1 MRKYFNNIKGMVFSN
16 TARDTYIL
24 FGGNVG
30 AAFWGFL
37 FTLLVARSL
46 SISEFGVFSAV
57 LNLVVILS
65 SLSDLGVS
73 SGAINFISDHFSR
86 GEITKS
92 DEYIKASFLIRLWAV
107 LILCLA
113 TFIFAPIIST
123 SLLAT
128 TNSKMGI
135 WAAVVTIFWSLDLFF
150 PFVFQAKKMFV
161 KAVVY
166 DNAYYIG
173 RLLFA
178 AAFYLIGGLTIDK
191 AFWAFGAGFVVTA
204 VLTFVFLKTNFLKSK
219 PKKQEY
225 QKLIKFS
232 GWIGVNRIV
241 SSISG
246 KLDIQMLAAMAGALA
261 TGLYS
266 IPSRLAN
273 FIVVLSGSYSS
284 VLATRLASFG
294 DREKEKTYILKS
306 TLALIPITG
315 GIILWILLAK
325 PFIIFLFG
333 EKYLNSV
340 PIFQALAASQIPFLF
355 TVPAVSAII
364 YSMKKTIYIGT
375 LSFFQLAAIFALNYY
390 FIPKYGPFGPTIT
403 FGITNTLLAIYV
415 WFLVIKH
422 YWFKQ
427 NNS

>member
-1 MRKYFNNIKGMVFSN
+1 
-16 TARDTYIL
+16 
-24 FGGNVG
+24 
-30 AAFWGFL
+30 
-37 FTLLVARSL
+37 
-46 SISEFGVFSAV
+46 
-57 LNLVVILS
+57 
-65 SLSDLGVS
+65 
-73 SGAINFISDHFSR
+73 
-86 GEITKS
+86 
-92 DEYIKASFLIRLWAV
+92 
-107 LILCLA
+107 
-113 TFIFAPIIST
+113 
-123 SLLAT
+123 
-128 TNSKMGI
+128 
-135 WAAVVTIFWSLDLFF
+135 
-150 PFVFQAKKMFV
+150 
-161 KAVVY
+161 
-166 DNAYYIG
+166 
-173 RLLFA
+173 
-178 AAFYLIGGLTIDK
+178 
-191 AFWAFGAGFVVTA
+191 
-204 VLTFVFLKTNFLKSK
+204 
-219 PKKQEY
+219 
-225 QKLIKFS
+225 
-232 GWIGVNRIV
+232 
-241 SSISG
+241 
-246 KLDIQMLAAMAGALA
+246 MAGALA